1 MIPETGSLDF
11 VSFTDGT
18 SLPRVG
24 CKVSIQAQILS
35 EGPMPWFRVV
45 ARRIPDHWGEPKSIL
60 GVNVFFSMSERERRE
75 ILRTLRRV
83 RIHITDPRTYYD
95 ALESALKPILVPG
108 MTVRNFLS
116 RLDGQPHIRRI
127 QEIGRQYITEDIVR
141 DSPGERFKRQNE
153 LLDCLS
159 GLRIASW
166 SPIPPELRGMV
177 APPKPRR
184 TPDVSRF
191 EKQASNMVNQAA
203 IAVAKSASVF
213 SEALDMV
220 TDAINETP
228 ASARALA
235 AISTLHSISES
246 RAFDRGESDALD
258 FVREQRSQ
266 VLAESR
272 LFPWSMFQQKEL
284 AELDSADS
292 REIQAADIAAGIA
305 RELWY
310 REGLVNLVR
319 HFDYVLLNGMRL
331 SEMSAASHPYCR
343 ASLH

>member
-35 EGPMPWFRVV
+35 DEPMPWFRVV
-45 ARRIPDHWGEPKSIL
+45 AQRIPDHWGEPKSIL
-60 GVNVFFSMSERERRE
+60 GDNVFFSMSERERRE

-95 ALESALKPILVPG
+95 ALESALKPILAPG
-108 MTVRNFLS
+108 MTVRSFLS

-203 IAVAKSASVF
+203 TAVAKSASVF
-213 SEALDMV
+213 SEALDMI

-235 AISTLHSISES
+235 AISTLYSISES

-258 FVREQRSQ
+258 FVKEQRSQ

-310 REGLVNLVR
+310 RGGLVNLVR
-319 HFDYVLLNGMRL
+319 HLDYVLLNGMRL
-331 SEMSAASHPYCR
+331 SETSAASHPYCR
-343 ASLH
+343 PSIH

>member
-1 MIPETGSLDF
+1 MISNTGSPDF

-24 CKVSIQAQILS
+24 CKVSIQAQILTD
-35 EGPMPWFRVV
+35 EPMLWFRVI
-45 ARRIPDHWGEPKSIL
+45 AQRIPDHWGEPKSIL
-60 GVNVFFSMSERERRE
+60 GDNVFFSMSERERRE

-95 ALESALKPILVPG
+95 ALESALKPILTPG
-108 MTVRNFLS
+108 MTVRSFLS
-116 RLDGQPHIRRI
+116 RLDQQPHIRRI

-166 SPIPPELRGMV
+166 SPIPPE
-177 APPKPRR
+177 PRR

-203 IAVAKSASVF
+203 TAVAKSASVF

-228 ASARALA
+228 AGARAFA
-235 AISTLHSISES
+235 AISTLRSISES
-246 RAFDRGESDALD
+246 RAFDMGESDALD
-258 FVREQRSQ
+258 FVKEQRSQ

-272 LFPWSMFQQKEL
+272 LFPWGMLQQKEL

-310 REGLVNLVR
+310 RDGLVNLVR

-331 SEMSAASHPYCR
+331 SETSAASHPYCR
-343 ASLH
+343 PSIH